1 MVKTLHR
8 HEHRTN
14 TKAKNDFEKD
24 LYQLLNN
31 SVFGNTMQNARK
43 HRDIKLVK
51 TKNQRNYLV
60 LEHNYLQER
69 TFEKIY
75 WQLKWTEQLLKW
87 KSWYS

>member
-14 TKAKNDFEKD
+14 IKAKNDFEKD

-43 HRDIKLVK
+43 HRDIKLAK
-51 TKNQRNYLV
+51 TENQRNYLV